1 MSVRSTV
8 MRTGLAA
15 LSAVVLA
22 SGAWA
27 ANEKLKIGFV
37 GVYLDGIGYDRIGM
51 MRLARML
58 TAGGA
63 DYYLPFHS
71 GDDFKNP
78 WCEWHAPPAVAYL
91 EHLPYVTQLMFGEVF
106 WYDGPEG
113 YWMTNLAGLP
123 FGIDNQFY
131 PVPGPDYPFR
141 VMLYASPDLLW
152 DAEDALQPLGTRAQ
166 VFTDTQMIV
175 EQVLLTAKPGD
186 YVLVMSNGGFEN
198 IHQRLL
204 DALAMSNMFTLSS
217 HTTTHSM

>member
-1 MSVRSTV
+1 MTLEGLRQQVGGATIIALLEPRSNTMKRGV
-8 MRTGLAA
+8 HINK
-15 LSAVVLA
+15 LA
-22 SGAWA
+22 SALDA
-27 ANEKLKIGFV
+27 A
-37 GVYLDGIGYDRIGM
+37 D
-51 MRLARML
+51 
-58 TAGGA
+58 
-63 DYYLPFHS
+63 
-71 GDDFKNP
+71 
-78 WCEWHAPPAVAYL
+78 
-91 EHLPYVTQLMFGEVF
+91 
-106 WYDGPEG
+106 
-113 YWMTNLAGLP
+113 
-123 FGIDNQFY
+123 
-131 PVPGPDYPFR
+131 R